1 MSKTCPLLI
10 SHWPKLPIPRL
21 VTTQGE
27 VGSQCPETCPCRKRG
42 KAPSGGRTP
51 PHSGT
56 DLPGLPRKPSQCFH
70 SCGLEAAPHAS
81 CTQLACDPAAAHT
94 QALPRGPARSGGA
107 SASKPGLEPTRRARA
122 PGRQGGLPR
131 ALLTH
136 LVNAAIKWFSHGFL
150 GLLLTPQAAATALLT
165 ANGFSWQCSI
175 SNINNQRLIKTKRG
189 KIRAAKADCFAP
201 FPFITLAGGHKKCQ
215 Q

>member
-1 MSKTCPLLI
+1 MFSQLRAGRRLPTLLVH
-10 SHWPKLPIPRL
+10 SWPATQQLHTPRHYPGAP
-21 VTTQGE
+21 QGAGE
-27 VGSQCPETCPCRKRG
+27 
-42 KAPSGGRTP
+42 
-51 PHSGT
+51 
-56 DLPGLPRKPSQCFH
+56 PRP
-70 SCGLEAAPHAS
+70 AS
-81 CTQLACDPAAAHT
+81 LA
-94 QALPRGPARSGGA
+94 RNR
-107 SASKPGLEPTRRARA
+107 PTA

-131 ALLTH
+131 VLLTH

-150 GLLLTPQAAATALLT
+150 GLLLTPQAAAAALLT